1 VGAADAYIPDVTTTA
16 PQRLISL
23 RRTNA
28 LLGLLHA
35 VQGVAVLALGN
46 GFALPVTGSFMEGPP
61 GSGLG
66 EARVLFAVSF
76 AVGVATFLFISA
88 IAHWLIA
95 SPWYFPRYGAGLV
108 AGRNHARWIEYSSAH
123 Q

>member
-1 VGAADAYIPDVTTTA
+1 M
-16 PQRLISL
+16 
-23 RRTNA
+23 
-28 LLGLLHA
+28 
-35 VQGVAVLALGN
+35 LALGN

-66 EARVLFAVSF
+66 EARVLFDVSF
-76 AVGVATFLFISA
+76 AIGVAAFLFISA

-108 AGRNHARWIEYSSAH
+108 AGRNYARWIEYSSAH